1 MVYPNMSTPQETA
14 ASSGMGF
21 LQWARQQKATP
32 PTCPANT
39 PSRDVEW
46 RGACQARRKVRGGNA
61 KARDLPTFVEY
72 VTRRFV
78 EKGPTRLSQSWC
90 VLRARLENPCLS
102 RTVGLFLLS
111 YLLSIQISICI
122 FSLAIPPKHF
132 RKRPLDA
139 PRLVDW
145 MAGKTEQTSS
155 SCFASDRG
163 CPLSALWTAG

>member
-1 MVYPNMSTPQETA
+1 MAGCLPSQ
-14 ASSGMGF
+14 
-21 LQWARQQKATP
+21 LQ
-32 PTCPANT
+32 
-39 PSRDVEW
+39 
-46 RGACQARRKVRGGNA
+46 KVRGGNA

-72 VTRRFV
+72 VTRRFK

-102 RTVGLFLLS
+102 RNLGLFLLS

-122 FSLAIPPKHF
+122 FSFAIPPKHF

-163 CPLSALWTAG
+163 CPLSALLTAG